1 MGLGWGAILDRLP
14 PLFLA
19 AEPDEP
25 LRLPPEE
32 AVRLPPEGFFR
43 VVAMEPSFQ
52 NGGRAAGI
60 ICRAQ
65 TRKPATRE
73 TIPTA
78 QQ

>member
-1 MGLGWGAILDRLP
+1 MRLRFLLLLLVFCP
-14 PLFLA
+14 PVFCPA
-19 AEPDEP
+19 G
-25 LRLPPEE
+25 EE

-60 ICRAQ
+60 ICGAQ
-65 TRKPATRE
+65 TRKLATRE